1 VDGMGHVVL
10 IILLIASVA
19 VIMRSIWMLFKHPG
33 IKEHL
38 MPVSHLLVLFIVY
51 GTIISGFGLIYV
63 LLSMM
68 GFPVIKLELNESD
81 FFSFIEACIYFSSTT
96 ILSVGYGDIVPVG
109 AGRWI
114 AALQALIGY
123 LLPIAFV
130 LSSVIHHNRT
140 AK

>member
-1 VDGMGHVVL
+1 MENVVL
-10 IILLIASVA
+10 VILTITTASLII
-19 VIMRSIWMLFKHPG
+19 RSIWMLFKHPG

-38 MPVSHLLVLFIVY
+38 MPASHLLILFIVY
-51 GTIISGFGLIYV
+51 GTIISGFGLIYA
-63 LLSMM
+63 LISLM
-68 GFPVIKLELNESD
+68 GYPVIKLELNQSD

-130 LSSVIHHNRT
+130 LSSVVHHNKM

>member
-1 VDGMGHVVL
+1 MENAVLVIL
-10 IILLIASVA
+10 IITTASLI
-19 VIMRSIWMLFKHPG
+19 IRSIWMLFKHPG

-38 MPVSHLLVLFIVY
+38 MPASHLLILFIVY
-51 GTIISGFGLIYV
+51 GTIISGFGLIYA
-63 LLSMM
+63 LISLM
-68 GFPVIKLELNESD
+68 GYPVIKLELNQSD

-130 LSSVIHHNRT
+130 LSSVVHHNRT

>member
-1 VDGMGHVVL
+1 MENVVL
-10 IILLIASVA
+10 VILIITTASLI
-19 VIMRSIWMLFKHPG
+19 IRSIWMLFKHPG

-38 MPVSHLLVLFIVY
+38 MPASHLLILFIVY
-51 GTIISGFGLIYV
+51 GTIISGFGLIYA
-63 LLSMM
+63 LISLM
-68 GFPVIKLELNESD
+68 GYPVIKLELNQSD

-130 LSSVIHHNRT
+130 LSSVVHHNRT

>member
-1 VDGMGHVVL
+1 MEKAVL
-10 IILLIASVA
+10 IILLITTSALIV
-19 VIMRSIWMLFKHPG
+19 RSIWMLFKHPG

-38 MPVSHLLVLFIVY
+38 MPISHLLILFIVY
-51 GTIISGFGLIYV
+51 GTIISGFGLIYA
-63 LLSMM
+63 LISLM
-68 GFPVIKLELNESD
+68 GYPVIKLELNQSD

-130 LSSVIHHNRT
+130 LSSVVHHNKM

>member
-1 VDGMGHVVL
+1 MEKAVL
-10 IILLIASVA
+10 VILLITTATLIV
-19 VIMRSIWMLFKHPG
+19 RSIWMLFKHPG

-38 MPVSHLLVLFIVY
+38 MPVSHLLILFIVY
-51 GTIISGFGLIYV
+51 GTIISGFGLIYA
-63 LLSMM
+63 LISLM
-68 GFPVIKLELNESD
+68 GYPVIKLELNQSD

-130 LSSVIHHNRT
+130 LSSVVHHNKM

>member
-1 VDGMGHVVL
+1 MEKAVL
-10 IILLIASVA
+10 IILLITTAALIV
-19 VIMRSIWMLFKHPG
+19 RSIWMLFKHPG
-33 IKEHL
+33 IREHL
-38 MPVSHLLVLFIVY
+38 MPASHLLILFIVY
-51 GTIISGFGLIYV
+51 GTIISGFGLIYA
-63 LLSMM
+63 LISLM
-68 GFPVIKLELNESD
+68 GYPVIKLELNQSD

-130 LSSVIHHNRT
+130 LSSVVHHNKM

>member
-1 VDGMGHVVL
+1 MGHGVL
-10 IILLIASVA
+10 VILLIASA
-19 VIMRSIWMLFKHPG
+19 AIIMRSIWMLFKHPG

-38 MPVSHLLVLFIVY
+38 MPASHLLVLFIVY
-51 GTIISGFGLIYV
+51 GTIISGFGMIYA
-63 LLSMM
+63 LLSIM
-68 GFPVIKLELNESD
+68 GYPVIKLELEQSD
-81 FFSFIEACIYFSSTT
+81 FFYFIEACIYFSSTT

>member
-1 VDGMGHVVL
+1 MENAIL
-10 IILLIASVA
+10 IILLITTAGL
-19 VIMRSIWMLFKHPG
+19 IIRSIWMLFKHPG

-38 MPVSHLLVLFIVY
+38 MPASHLLILFIVY
-51 GTIISGFGLIYV
+51 GTIISGFGLIYA
-63 LLSMM
+63 LISLM
-68 GFPVIKLELNESD
+68 GYPVIKLELNQSD

-130 LSSVIHHNRT
+130 LSSVVYHNRT

>member
-1 VDGMGHVVL
+1 MGQITL
-10 IILLIASVA
+10 IFLLLVSAG
-19 VIMRSIWMLFKHPG
+19 VIFRSIWMLFKHPG

-38 MPVSHLLVLFIVY
+38 MPASHLLILFIVY
-51 GTIISGFGLIYV
+51 GTIISGFGLIYA
-63 LLSMM
+63 LLSLM
-68 GFPVIKLELNESD
+68 GYPVIKMEWNQSD
-81 FFSFIEACIYFSSTT
+81 FLSFLEACIYFSSTT

-114 AALQALIGY
+114 AAFQALIGY

-130 LSSVIHHNRT
+130 LSSVIHHNKM

>member
-1 VDGMGHVVL
+1 MEKAVL
-10 IILLIASVA
+10 VILLITTATLIV
-19 VIMRSIWMLFKHPG
+19 RSIWMLFKHPG

-38 MPVSHLLVLFIVY
+38 MPVSHLLILFIVY
-51 GTIISGFGLIYV
+51 GTIISGFGLIYA
-63 LLSMM
+63 LISLM
-68 GFPVIKLELNESD
+68 GYPVIKLELNQSD

-130 LSSVIHHNRT
+130 LSSVVHHNKI

>member
-1 VDGMGHVVL
+1 MEKAVL
-10 IILLIASVA
+10 IILLITTSALIV
-19 VIMRSIWMLFKHPG
+19 RSIWMLFKHPG

-38 MPVSHLLVLFIVY
+38 MPVSHLLILFIVY
-51 GTIISGFGLIYV
+51 GTIISGFGLIYA
-63 LLSMM
+63 LISLM
-68 GFPVIKLELNESD
+68 GYPVIKLELNQSD

-130 LSSVIHHNRT
+130 LSSVVHHNKM

>member
-1 VDGMGHVVL
+1 MEKAVL
-10 IILLIASVA
+10 IILLITTAALIV
-19 VIMRSIWMLFKHPG
+19 RSIWMLFKHPG

-38 MPVSHLLVLFIVY
+38 MPVSHLLILFIVY
-51 GTIISGFGLIYV
+51 GTIISGFGLIYA
-63 LLSMM
+63 LISLM
-68 GFPVIKLELNESD
+68 GYPVIKLELNQSD

-130 LSSVIHHNRT
+130 LSSVVHHNKM

>member
-1 VDGMGHVVL
+1 MGHVVL
-10 IILLIASVA
+10 IILLIMSVL
-19 VIMRSIWMLFKHPG
+19 VIARSIWMLFKHPG

-38 MPVSHLLVLFIVY
+38 MPASHLLVLFIVY
-51 GTIISGFGLIYV
+51 GTIISGFGLIYA
-63 LLSMM
+63 LLSLM
-68 GFPVIKLELNESD
+68 GYPVIKMELDQND
-81 FFSFIEACIYFSSTT
+81 FISFIEACIYFSSTT
-96 ILSVGYGDIVPVG
+96 VLSVGYGDIVPVG

>member
-1 VDGMGHVVL
+1 MENVVL
-10 IILLIASVA
+10 VILIIITASLI
-19 VIMRSIWMLFKHPG
+19 IRSIWMLFKHPG

-38 MPVSHLLVLFIVY
+38 MPASHLLILFIVY
-51 GTIISGFGLIYV
+51 GTIISGFGLIYA
-63 LLSMM
+63 LISLM
-68 GFPVIKLELNESD
+68 GYPVIKLELNQSD

-130 LSSVIHHNRT
+130 LSSVVHHNKM

>member
-1 VDGMGHVVL
+1 MENVVL
-10 IILLIASVA
+10 VILIITTASLI
-19 VIMRSIWMLFKHPG
+19 IRSIWMLFKHPG

-38 MPVSHLLVLFIVY
+38 MPASHLLILFIVY
-51 GTIISGFGLIYV
+51 GTIISGFGLIYA
-63 LLSMM
+63 LISLM
-68 GFPVIKLELNESD
+68 GYPVIKLELNQSD

-130 LSSVIHHNRT
+130 LSSVVHHNKM

>member
-1 VDGMGHVVL
+1 MENAFLV
-10 IILLIASVA
+10 ILLLASGA
-19 VIMRSIWMLFKHPG
+19 VIFRSIWMLFKHPG

-38 MPVSHLLVLFIVY
+38 MPASHLLVLFIVY
-51 GTIISGFGLIYV
+51 GTIISGFGLIYA
-63 LLSMM
+63 LLSLM
-68 GFPVIKLELNESD
+68 GYPVLRLELNESD
-81 FFSFIEACIYFSSTT
+81 FMTFIEACIYFSSTT

-114 AALQALIGY
+114 AAFQALIGY

-130 LSSVIHHNRT
+130 LSSVIHHNKT

>member
-1 VDGMGHVVL
+1 MENAIL
-10 IILLIASVA
+10 IILLITTA
-19 VIMRSIWMLFKHPG
+19 VLIIRSIWMLFKHPG

-38 MPVSHLLVLFIVY
+38 MPASHLLILFIVY
-51 GTIISGFGLIYV
+51 GTIISGFGLIYA
-63 LLSMM
+63 LISLM
-68 GFPVIKLELNESD
+68 GYPVIKLELNQSD

-130 LSSVIHHNRT
+130 LSSVVHHNRT